1 MHYPANFN
9 SNELKDLSLEL
20 HIYIDNV
27 WADAVFAQLDTISEL
42 GSPWWNRIG
51 DGFMNDYVNSFVEQE
66 FLDAILNDD
75 HI

>member
-51 DGFMNDYVNSFVEQE
+51 DGFMNDYVNSSVEQE
-66 FLDAILNDD
+66 FFYAIPNDD

>member
-42 GSPWWNRIG
+42 VVHGGIVLGTIYEWLR
-51 DGFMNDYVNSFVEQE
+51 Q
-66 FLDAILNDD
+66 
-75 HI
+75 

>member
-9 SNELKDLSLEL
+9 SNELKDLSLQL

-27 WADAVFAQLDTISEL
+27 WAGAVFAPLDTISDL
-42 GSPWWNRIG
+42 GSPWWNRIE